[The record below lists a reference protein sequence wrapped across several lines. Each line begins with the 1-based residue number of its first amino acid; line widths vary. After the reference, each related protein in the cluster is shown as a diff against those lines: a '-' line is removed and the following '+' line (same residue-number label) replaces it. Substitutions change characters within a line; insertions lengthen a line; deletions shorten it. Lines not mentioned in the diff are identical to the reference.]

1 MTSEEPIVG
10 DVEELEQRVRRLEAQ
25 VRALGAAPPD
35 SPSAPPWAGPPESLR
50 MPTAVPEDGAAQ
62 PDSEAE
68 ATFFGTWLA
77 RLGSMAIVVGLAFG
91 FKYAIDQGWLT
102 SWMRVGL
109 GWTAGI
115 GAVAGG
121 QVVARRRDLRSFGH
135 AVIAGGIAL
144 LYLSTLAAIVLY
156 GILPVGIGVLMLS
169 AVAAGGGL
177 LALKN
182 DSLPLMVMASAAAYG
197 VAGLIGADHG
207 SLSVVLAYATVV
219 DVGVLGV
226 VLARR
231 WQILTPLAVSAS
243 WALMALRL
251 VDTSAAVGLTFGS
264 LWLLMFVGMTLAGDL
279 RTRVDAGD
287 VMVLVAS
294 TFSYLA
300 LGLHF
305 LNGTEYE
312 FLMGAFTMAL
322 AIAWAAVA
330 LTVGRS
336 SPSVAVAAWGLCFA
350 LSALAVPIQLE
361 GWSIGVAWAIQGALL
376 AWIGN
381 SSEIEGARSAAGV
394 VFTLGWLAGLNRLA
408 VAFWSGSHVW
418 SMDTAIVG
426 LHLAALALAGYWL
439 ERSPGNGP
447 SLGRAAWLLAGVLGF
462 GWVTVESLVYAGHWG
477 TGEQAIQF
485 GLSAGWTLYA
495 ALLMCVGIAAQ
506 RRLPRMLALV
516 LLGAVMMK
524 LVVLDLWLLPPLLRT
539 ASFVGLGAVLLACS
553 LMYHRLLPSLLGDPA
568 DEEVAQ

>member
-1 MTSEEPIVG
+1 MD
-10 DVEELEQRVRRLEAQ
+10 DVAELEQRVRRLEAQ
-25 VRALGAAPPD
+25 VQALGAAPPN
-35 SPSAPPWAGPPESLR
+35 PPWAGPPVSPPMSRDDSDNL
-50 MPTAVPEDGAAQ
+50 AQ

-109 GWTAGI
+109 GWTAGL

-121 QVVARRRDLRSFGH
+121 QVAAHRRDLRSFGH

-144 LYLSTLAAIVLY
+144 LYLSTLAGIVLY
-156 GILPVGIGVLMLS
+156 EILPVGVGVLMLTG
-169 AVAAGGGL
+169 VAAGGGL

-207 SLSVVLAYATVV
+207 SPSVVLAYATVV
-219 DVGVLGV
+219 DVGVIGV

-243 WALMALRL
+243 WALMVLRL

-264 LWLLMFVGMTLAGDL
+264 LWLLMFVGVTLAAAR
-279 RTRVDAGD
+279 RTRVDEGD
-287 VMVLVAS
+287 VMALVSS
-294 TFSYLA
+294 TFFYLA

-305 LNGTEYE
+305 LTGSEYE
-312 FLMGAFTMAL
+312 FLMGAFTLAL
-322 AIAWAAVA
+322 SVGWAAVA

-336 SPSVAVAAWGLCFA
+336 LAPSVAPTAWGLCFA

-361 GWSIGVAWAIQGALL
+361 GWSMGVAWAIQGALL
-376 AWIGN
+376 AWIA
-381 SSEIEGARSAAGV
+381 SKSEIGGASSAAGV
-394 VFTLGWLAGLNRLA
+394 VCTLGWLAGLNQLSIA
-408 VAFWSGSHVW
+408 LWNSSQFW
-418 SMDTAIVG
+418 SMDTFIVG
-426 LHLAALALAGYWL
+426 LHLTGLATAGYWL
-439 ERSPGNGP
+439 ERSPGSGP
-447 SLGRAAWLLAGVLGF
+447 SLGRAVWLLAGALGF
-462 GWVTVESLVYAGHWG
+462 GWVTVESLVYAGLWG
-477 TGEQAIQF
+477 TGEQAVQF

-495 ALLMCVGIAAQ
+495 VMLMCVGIAAR
-506 RRLPRMLALV
+506 RRLARTLALV
-516 LLGAVMMK
+516 LLAAVMTK

-553 LMYHRLLPSLLGDPA
+553 LMYHRLLPALLGEQGDEDPS
-568 DEEVAQ
+568 